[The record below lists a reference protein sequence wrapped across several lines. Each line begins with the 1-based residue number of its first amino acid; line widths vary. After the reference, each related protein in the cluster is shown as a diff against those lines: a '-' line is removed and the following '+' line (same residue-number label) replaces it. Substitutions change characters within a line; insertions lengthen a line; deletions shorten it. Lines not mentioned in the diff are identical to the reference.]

1 MTMPGG
7 HRCTRM
13 ELQKKVKTALD
24 ETRMLILGGQILLG
38 FGLRGVF
45 ADTFDQ
51 LPPHARYLDA
61 AGIGLM
67 VVVLALL
74 ILPEPYHRIVER
86 GSDSG
91 AFHDLVTDV
100 ADLALLPFAL
110 ALGIDI
116 YLAAERVFGIGG
128 AGAAGIVAAGVAL
141 ALWYG
146 LPRARRQTHGQR
158 ERAMSNRQRHERPQ
172 TPLHTKIDQMLTEAR
187 IILPGAQ
194 ALFGFQLSIVLTQAF
209 EQLPLQSHIAHAISI
224 TFVVVTVMLL
234 MAPASYHRIVYAGE
248 DSEDMHSTGS
258 VLITAATLSLAI
270 GLAVDI
276 HVLMAKIANSGVA
289 GFISGAATLVMLLG
303 LWYGYP
309 LAMRAKGEGRNAPAH
324 PRGQSGMMRQ

>member
-1 MTMPGG
+1 
-7 HRCTRM
+7 M

-45 ADTFDQ
+45 ADGFEQ
-51 LPPHARYLDA
+51 LPLYVRYLDA
-61 AGIGLM
+61 VGLGLM
-67 VVVLALL
+67 VIVLGLL

-91 AFHDLVTDV
+91 AFHDLVTDI

-110 ALGIDI
+110 ALGTHVFV
-116 YLAAERVFGIGG
+116 AAERVFGTGG
-128 AGAAGIVAAGVAL
+128 ASAAGIAAAGLAL

-158 ERAMSNRQRHERPQ
+158 ERAMSDQQRHERPE
-172 TPLHTKIDQMLTEAR
+172 TPLHVKIDHLLTEAR
-187 IILPGAQ
+187 VILPGAQ

-209 EQLPLQSHIAHAISI
+209 EQLPTESRMAHAISI
-224 TFVVVTVMLL
+224 GFVALSVMLL

-248 DSEDMHSTGS
+248 DSDDMHRTGS
-258 VLITAATLSLAI
+258 ILVTAATLPLAI
-270 GLAVDI
+270 GLAIDI
-276 HVLMAKIANSGVA
+276 HVVMAKIADSGAVGLISGVA
-289 GFISGAATLVMLLG
+289 ALVLLLG

-309 LAMRAKGEGRNAPAH
+309 LAMMALNERRGAPAK
-324 PRGQSGMMRQ
+324 PQGQSG